1 MPTPEAIEEANLPA
15 QDSVVALPC
24 SARVAPR
31 VIALSIGYVVLCLAL
46 DRVSY
51 IGAIG
56 ITPWNPS
63 AGLLMALLVIK
74 GLRYAPLVL
83 AAELLS
89 NVTLPTM
96 SVPAVAILLGSSVV
110 TAGYAGA
117 AAILRRAGLQSGIR
131 SSADVVMLLIVTII
145 AAGLVASGFVGSY
158 AAAGFVPWSE
168 FAEAGF
174 HYWIGDAI
182 GIAVFIPPIL
192 LMYQQTKH
200 WTTALPVQNLT
211 LFQLVEFATQAAS
224 IVVALAAVFTARTSY
239 HELGHFY
246 FLFLPLI
253 WVATRHGLLG
263 AIGAV
268 LLIQIGLIAG
278 LQIQGSSELAV
289 RSFQLF
295 MFALTASGLNARCG
309 RFRAP
314 PLGAHLGGRRRPAR
328 GDP

>member
-15 QDSVVALPC
+15 QDSVVPLPF

-46 DRVSY
+46 DRVSF
-51 IGAIG
+51 IGALHGIG
-56 ITPWNPS
+56 ITPWTPS

-117 AAILRRAGLQSGIR
+117 AAILRRVGLQSGIR

-182 GIAVFIPPIL
+182 GIAAFIPPIL

-200 WTTALPVQNLT
+200 RTTALPVQNLT

-253 WVATRHGLLG
+253 WVATRHGL
-263 AIGAV
+263 V
-268 LLIQIGLIAG
+268 
-278 LQIQGSSELAV
+278 V
-289 RSFQLF
+289 RSAQ
-295 MFALTASGLNARCG
+295 CC
-309 RFRAP
+309 
-314 PLGAHLGGRRRPAR
+314 
-328 GDP
+328 